1 MRAPGR
7 GRDPGPSSLRNCPGQ
22 TPRVEFPRW
31 AVTSPEEWIWE
42 IDHPSSQRSRL
53 VLAAES
59 TATRASSTVP
69 VAGGSSSGRG
79 GGEGG
84 GEGEAEG
91 GAGRPGPHG
100 GGRFRGGS

>member
-22 TPRVEFPRW
+22 TPRVELPRW
-31 AVTSPEEWIWE
+31 AVTSPDEWTWE

-79 GGEGG
+79 GGKEGRV
-84 GEGEAEG
+84 AEG
-91 GAGRPGPHG
+91 WNEAGRHG
-100 GGRFRGGS
+100 RR